1 MSHHVDCF
9 LDYSE
14 SKLGIFL
21 PFPSDFSDFCQVQT
35 KTFVV
40 GGGFSSWLVVCHVF
54 TQIRSRYE
62 SLYAV
67 KMLNLGTLGNLI
79 SSSDYFLMNSW
90 SSTNNFSVMNV
101 CVCVCVYACLPACL
115 RARLSLSERQMV

>member
-1 MSHHVDCF
+1 MKETRLDGISCVKSFDSSRTKNLMSHYVDCF

-14 SKLGIFL
+14 RKLGNFSSVSFRFFRIL
-21 PFPSDFSDFCQVQT
+21 PSSNKDI
-35 KTFVV
+35 VV
-40 GGGFSSWLVVCHVF
+40 GGGFSAWLDSVCHVF

-79 SSSDYFLMNSW
+79 SSSHYFLMNS
-90 SSTNNFSVMNV
+90 
-101 CVCVCVYACLPACL
+101 
-115 RARLSLSERQMV
+115 